1 VAKPTASTPKAKRL
15 QEIWR
20 RPPRRDSEIHRRRAV
35 SNRATTTIPTINGL
49 FRSAAQNELVRCENF
64 LEAAYSRHEKVG
76 SDSALAQTALES
88 RGAGRSGFTR
98 RLRAILA
105 GASCALALA
114 YCFIPTSKWMTPKLI
129 LPLLGPSMV
138 TFIPSS
144 SSAPARA

>member
-1 VAKPTASTPKAKRL
+1 VGTARCALAHPTLAEEGSEGQTETDGFGKA
-15 QEIWR
+15 
-20 RPPRRDSEIHRRRAV
+20 P
-35 SNRATTTIPTINGL
+35 INGL